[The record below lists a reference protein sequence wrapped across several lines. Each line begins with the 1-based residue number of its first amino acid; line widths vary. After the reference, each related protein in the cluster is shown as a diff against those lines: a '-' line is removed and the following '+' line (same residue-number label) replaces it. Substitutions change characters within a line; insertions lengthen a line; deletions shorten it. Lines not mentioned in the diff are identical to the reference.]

1 MLMYD
6 GLQGGGIFK
15 LSSFVWWATANL
27 SWGCHW
33 WMRGRGWEGSQ
44 SGCWDLMT
52 MGRADT
58 WWGSGTRI
66 VVPRHIHH
74 MPGSGGS
81 ELSWGW
87 GKECAKPGVICRS
100 LMFGKWWIKRVNLAT
115 PDRIQHP
122 AQLWSNKLYSWAQQK
137 IASKESKVEDTDNER
152 LLECW
157 FSLSTFIKVYLLK
170 ISTVNEI
177 MNRPN
182 NFYWCFLL
190 LSVANLET
198 DFDPNKSG
206 HSSQSE
212 SPGEL
217 LCFSTLL
224 TARNLP

>member
-1 MLMYD
+1 MD
-6 GLQGGGIFK
+6 EG
-15 LSSFVWWATANL
+15 
-27 SWGCHW
+27 
-33 WMRGRGWEGSQ
+33 EGSG

-52 MGRADT
+52 MVRADT
-58 WWGSGTRI
+58 HGVR
-66 VVPRHIHH
+66 
-74 MPGSGGS
+74 GS
-81 ELSWGW
+81 ELRG
-87 GKECAKPGVICRS
+87 GGARNVLS
-100 LMFGKWWIKRVNLAT
+100 LFGKWGIKRVKFAT

-122 AQLWSNKLYSWAQQK
+122 AQLWITKLLNSWAQQK

-206 HSSQSE
+206 RNSLRIPVSFSASQ
-212 SPGEL
+212 L
-217 LCFSTLL
+217 F
-224 TARNLP
+224 